1 VSFDA
6 KRTQVAQ
13 GAYDF
18 ARYFT
23 STFANARFGRAVPR
37 RAELQA
43 PEGMSTG
50 GGRAARQSIVLI
62 ADTSSGQAG
71 PGGGPPTLTVG
82 WVEVSARR
90 AQIRTHRALAAVHR
104 ARFRDRLLDIDEESY
119 TAFLNQTVELLAS
132 CGVGVAMDDDTSGA
146 VSQRSSTRPP
156 PRQENYVLNYFAV
169 GFVAFVLGAFAGGLA
184 VYARFVGF

>member
-23 STFANARFGRAVPR
+23 STFANARYGRAVPR

-62 ADTSSGQAG
+62 ADAASGS
-71 PGGGPPTLTVG
+71 GGGPPTLTVG

-132 CGVGVAMDDDTSGA
+132 CGVGVAMDDDATGAA
-146 VSQRSSTRPP
+146 VSQRPSTRPP
-156 PRQENYVLNYFAV
+156 PPQENYVLNYFAV